1 MCRNRYPDSGD
12 WLQVKVEMKFT
23 LATFILFL
31 RNYLDVVHKL
41 INFAPS
47 FGKKWKKYGKLSYSS
62 LITRISIQKKSQKTP
77 QKEIKRA
84 ETIKK
89 EYFKSKEAE

>member
-1 MCRNRYPDSGD
+1 
-12 WLQVKVEMKFT
+12 
-23 LATFILFL
+23 LA
-31 RNYLDVVHKL
+31 
-41 INFAPS
+41 
-47 FGKKWKKYGKLSYSS
+47 KKWKKYGKLSYSS